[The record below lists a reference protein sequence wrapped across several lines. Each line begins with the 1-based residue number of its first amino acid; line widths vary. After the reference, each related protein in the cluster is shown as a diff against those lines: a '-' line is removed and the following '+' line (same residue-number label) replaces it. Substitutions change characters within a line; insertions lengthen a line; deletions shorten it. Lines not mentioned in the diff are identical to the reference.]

1 MRSMRVRRLL
11 NRRIRV
17 CLIAKFEI
25 WIWIHPNFEIS
36 FENAEEFVGVAERF
50 FCVAER
56 FFCLSPD
63 CSQISKDL

>member
-50 FCVAER
+50 FC
-56 FFCLSPD
+56 LSPD